1 MEQKKKIIQFGF
13 AFFCLFVLYSA
24 RKDIRLNMYNLFM
37 IHKRGL
43 HLITML
49 MEGGKEN
56 WEFLFLGEEHSKAG
70 NNQKKYTQQM
80 FSTAK

>member
-1 MEQKKKIIQFGF
+1 
-13 AFFCLFVLYSA
+13 
-24 RKDIRLNMYNLFM
+24 MYNLFM